1 MTQLD
6 RPRITFIVA
15 MDANRLIGADGG
27 MPWHIPGD
35 LPRFKRRTRHKPVLM
50 GRKTFESIGKPLPQ
64 RDNIVLSRS
73 SALAL
78 RHDVIAVHDVAA
90 ALAAAGDA
98 PELMVIGGAE
108 IYRLLLDQADCLDIT
123 HIEAEYEGDTWFPAV
138 DWAAWQIE
146 TEQRVAAEGD
156 TPAHRFV
163 TWIRRAV

>member
-1 MTQLD
+1 MSSSSCL
-6 RPRITFIVA
+6 RITFIVA

-35 LPRFKRRTRHKPVLM
+35 LPRFKRRTRHKPILM

-73 SALAL
+73 TARAA
-78 RHDVIAVHDVAA
+78 RDDVIAVQDVAS
-90 ALAAAGDA
+90 ALEAAGDA

-108 IYRLLLDQADCLDIT
+108 IYRLLLERADCLDIT
-123 HIEAEYEGDTWFPAV
+123 HIEAEYDGDTWFPPV

-146 TEQRVAAEGD
+146 SEQRVAADGD

-163 TWIRRAV
+163 TWVRRTV